1 LMGFFPH
8 FLQNNWAIII
18 KLSVLTALKNASL
31 LTSSESESQGKRR
44 NRSRQKTCH
53 KGYVFLGQ
61 KDALWRK
68 LNYFICWKTWK
79 SLCSFVVVYMNSQV
93 FFLFQFSHLLFPYFF
108 FFEKKISLYYFL
120 NFIFQSF

>member
-1 LMGFFPH
+1 MP
-8 FLQNNWAIII
+8 
-18 KLSVLTALKNASL
+18 ASL
-31 LTSSESESQGKRR
+31 LRRLLRHVESESQGKRR

-53 KGYVFLGQ
+53 KYYIFLGQ

-93 FFLFQFSHLLFPYFF
+93 FFLFQFSHLLFPISFF
-108 FFEKKISLYYFL
+108 LRKKFHYIIFSILSFNLFNNYSCYFL
-120 NFIFQSF
+120 IC